1 VKQFHDNSIM
11 QMNSHSKW
19 ASRGVTFLLAAL
31 LAASGVYWVL
41 SWPVTTLSGAVATP
55 VTSAPSEPQAMAR
68 LLGGGSTAAQVAA
81 PVANA
86 LSRFVLTGVV
96 ADKAQGGAALI
107 ALDGQASKPYR
118 VGATVADGLVL
129 QSVSARRAVLATALN
144 APASLTLEMKPL
156 GK

>member
-1 VKQFHDNSIM
+1 VS
-11 QMNSHSKW
+11 
-19 ASRGVTFLLAAL
+19 
-31 LAASGVYWVL
+31 
-41 SWPVTTLSGAVATP
+41 
-55 VTSAPSEPQAMAR
+55 
-68 LLGGGSTAAQVAA
+68 
-81 PVANA
+81 NA

-96 ADKAQGGAALI
+96 ADKAQSGAALI